1 MITERLENLR
11 DILRERDIDWYIITG
26 DDPHGSEY
34 PALRWRTREFISGF
48 TGSAGTVMISQDRA
62 LLWTDSR
69 YFIQA
74 EKELEGTGF
83 ELMKEGMDGVPTLSG
98 FLESIAE
105 KGMRVGIVVVVM
117 LVALAVFVSARE
129 NVDAL
134 RVVEYLHVRIVLL
147 QFVHPRQ
154 LEPDVAYLEVG
165 DALAQMHE
173 VRRRGVVCLGIA
185 AGRHDAVDVETIAG
199 DLLGKILLGLY
210 GYSDNLLFFVP
221 SRARYGYEC
230 EQYTCTICQ
239 KWMFL
244 HNKTFCLTAHFCT
257 KIV

>member
-83 ELMKEGMDGVPTLSG
+83 ELMKEGMEGVPTLSG

-105 KGMRVGIVVVVM
+105 KGMRGGID
-117 LVALAVFVSARE
+117 SATYTEDFHRY
-129 NVDAL
+129 L
-134 RVVEYLHVRIVLL
+134 RRKVPSL
-147 QFVHPRQ
+147 QMP
-154 LEPDVAYLEVG
+154 E
-165 DALAQMHE
+165 
-173 VRRRGVVCLGIA
+173 
-185 AGRHDAVDVETIAG
+185 
-199 DLLGKILLGLY
+199 ILLTVSGRTDL
-210 GYSDNLLFFVP
+210 
-221 SRARYGYEC
+221 
-230 EQYTCTICQ
+230 
-239 KWMFL
+239 MFL
-244 HNKTFCLTAHFCT
+244 LPLL
-257 KIV
+257 